1 MKSNPSPRE
10 LAAEALQALREAP
23 MTPHE
28 HFEFLI
34 QQGIIDRTGRVLV
47 AKSSNAEPSKATE
60 GITETPAS
68 LPPIAGK

>member
-10 LAAEALQALREAP
+10 PADEALQALREAP

-34 QQGIIDRTGRVLV
+34 QQGIIDRQGRVLV
-47 AKSSNAEPSKATE
+47 AKLFGANGDQASQATVPPNAAPSDSAK
-60 GITETPAS
+60 
-68 LPPIAGK
+68 